1 MDAILVALI
10 GGLCVAIPNIITTIV
25 TNKNQANLIKYR
37 IDELDAKVNKHNNLI
52 ERMYSVEARV
62 TTLEDKVNE
71 KSKKNC

>member
-1 MDAILVALI
+1 MEQIIIALI
-10 GGLCVAIPNIITTIV
+10 GGLCVAIPNIIATII

-62 TTLEDKVNE
+62 TTLEEKVNA
-71 KSKKNC
+71 KSKENS